1 MTLADFAWFADI
13 EPRELLNQCWS
24 KPKLQYRAR
33 NVLGLITRVNILSY
47 WIPSLILWPAK
58 IKQRVQVF
66 EKFIYVAAE
75 LLKLGNFS
83 ALMAI
88 LAGLGQSSTSR
99 LTHTKVRDE
108 MERIQSAVLKKYL
121 RT

>member
-1 MTLADFAWFADI
+1 M
-13 EPRELLNQCWS
+13 
-24 KPKLQYRAR
+24 
-33 NVLGLITRVNILSY
+33 
-47 WIPSLILWPAK
+47 
-58 IKQRVQVF
+58 
-66 EKFIYVAAE
+66 AAE

-108 MERIQSAVLKKYL
+108 MERL
-121 RT
+121 RVCMCVCLFSP